1 MHRRFPV
8 WPFERLNMKTTN
20 LFWAIIWGVVCA
32 LAIVGFFWNPA
43 QIVVAVIAAIFCGL
57 FIKDYHDTKNI

>member
-1 MHRRFPV
+1 
-8 WPFERLNMKTTN
+8 MKITN

-32 LAIVGFFWNPA
+32 LAIVCFFWNPA